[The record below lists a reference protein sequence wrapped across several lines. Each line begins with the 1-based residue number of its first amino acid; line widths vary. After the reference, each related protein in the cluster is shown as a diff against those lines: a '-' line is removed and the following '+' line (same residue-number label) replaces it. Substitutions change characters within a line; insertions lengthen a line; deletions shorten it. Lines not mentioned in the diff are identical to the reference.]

1 MKASGKATHEG
12 IRQHNLHLLLGAVYS
27 GQADNRAA
35 LAQSTGL
42 AKPTVS
48 ELVGEL
54 MRLGLLTEDGIG
66 QSTESGGKRPRLL
79 RFVPEARQVVG
90 VAVETD
96 QISAVLANLDG
107 EIVARHSAA
116 LNGAQ
121 GNEALI
127 CLQEAING
135 LVAQLDAPLLCLGV
149 GVPGTVDED
158 SGIVRES
165 PLLGW
170 HHLPLAE
177 RLADHYEVP
186 AYVAN
191 STELTAIAQRAFS
204 RDRDARN
211 LVTILIDHN
220 LEVGIAFGGP
230 DYHQGSDIGG
240 LRVLSPVGQPQLL
253 EKLLTL
259 PALRQRAA
267 TLARDAG
274 ASPALSERWTYLELR
289 RALLMNHPV
298 AEALYDETARHIA
311 TVCAW
316 VIALLRPDEIA
327 LAGPIIDLGE
337 PLLTRVE
344 QITRT
349 LLQSAAVERVT
360 FELAESGSLSALGAV
375 AHALRQ
381 ELGIQA

>member
-12 IRQHNLHLLLGAVYS
+12 IRRHNLHLLLSAVYS

-107 EIVARHSAA
+107 EIVAWHSAA

-121 GNEALI
+121 GDEALI

-170 HHLPLAE
+170 HHLPLADQ
-177 RLADHYEVP
+177 LADHYEVP

-191 STELTAIAQRAFS
+191 STELTAIAQRTFS

-240 LRVLSPVGQPQLL
+240 LRVLSPDGQPQLL

-274 ASPALSERWTYLELR
+274 AVPALGERWAYLELR

-337 PLLTRVE
+337 PLLSRVE

-349 LLQSAAVERVT
+349 LFQSAAVERVT